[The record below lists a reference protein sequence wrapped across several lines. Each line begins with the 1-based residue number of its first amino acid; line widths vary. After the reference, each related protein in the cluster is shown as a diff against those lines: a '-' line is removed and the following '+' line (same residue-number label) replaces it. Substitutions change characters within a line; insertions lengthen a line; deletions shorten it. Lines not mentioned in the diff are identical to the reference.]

1 MSWQCQDTWTN
12 NFKNLKLDA
21 TIYLQRRIGKR
32 GTMSSSIRLTDAN
45 KWILFF
51 ILTPVLS
58 VSFTSFILSTG
69 QTAVAQESP
78 EGQGQGQD
86 TAAGTPPEELVIR
99 RVEIWGLFYRLMIVA
114 FVVGAVVQGT
124 IIYISWRF
132 RESNK
137 KNWPRES
144 LEGTRR

>member
-1 MSWQCQDTWTN
+1 
-12 NFKNLKLDA
+12 
-21 TIYLQRRIGKR
+21 
-32 GTMSSSIRLTDAN
+32 MSSSIRLTDAN
-45 KWILFF
+45 RWLLIMILA
-51 ILTPVLS
+51 PVLS
-58 VSFTSFILSTG
+58 VSFTSIILNTG

-86 TAAGTPPEELVIR
+86 SAGGSAPEELVIR

-114 FVVGAVVQGT
+114 FTVGAVVQGV
-124 IIYISWRF
+124 IIYVSWRF

-144 LEGTRR
+144 LEGTHR

>member
-1 MSWQCQDTWTN
+1 VN
-12 NFKNLKLDA
+12 
-21 TIYLQRRIGKR
+21 
-32 GTMSSSIRLTDAN
+32 SSIKLTDAN
-45 KWILFF
+45 RLLLIM

-78 EGQGQGQD
+78 EGQGQD
-86 TAAGTPPEELVIR
+86 TAGGTPPEELVIR